1 MGPQSNYSSLLML
14 RRRRNAHLILME
26 EIDAAN
32 FTGYFHRLGASF
44 FLGLGKECKQELMH
58 ESLVH
63 LIEIRLERDWSLGA
77 QEIEGTHRP
86 SLQKAEPDNSG
97 PSRFASRCA

>member
-1 MGPQSNYSSLLML
+1 
-14 RRRRNAHLILME
+14 ME

-58 ESLVH
+58 ESLAH
-63 LIEIRLERDWSLGA
+63 LIEIRFERDWSLGA
-77 QEIEGTHRP
+77 QEIEGLTARFFRELSQIIRP
-86 SLQKAEPDNSG
+86 Q
-97 PSRFASRCA
+97 